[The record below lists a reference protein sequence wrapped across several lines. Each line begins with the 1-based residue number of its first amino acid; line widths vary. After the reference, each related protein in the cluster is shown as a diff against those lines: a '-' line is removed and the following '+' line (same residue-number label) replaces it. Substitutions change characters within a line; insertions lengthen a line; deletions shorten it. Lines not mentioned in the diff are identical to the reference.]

1 MAAVAVL
8 DQDRVQGL
16 AVVVAAG
23 SGSGSG
29 SEPRDK
35 FYNLTYPNDTIYRDG
50 LNVTM
55 RGVAYCTYK
64 KYENNTINLVS
75 VSYNFF
81 VDGEYQ
87 GKRLYGYSIIGGES
101 LFESNNVVSKFEVK
115 AKSGAGEK
123 TFYATF
129 NANVRLSYNEEID
142 DVEGT
147 GNMFC
152 SLSDKPWTN

>member
-1 MAAVAVL
+1 M
-8 DQDRVQGL
+8 
-16 AVVVAAG
+16 
-23 SGSGSG
+23 
-29 SEPRDK
+29 
-35 FYNLTYPNDTIYRDG
+35 
-50 LNVTM
+50 
-55 RGVAYCTYK
+55 
-64 KYENNTINLVS
+64 
-75 VSYNFF
+75 
-81 VDGEYQ
+81 
-87 GKRLYGYSIIGGES
+87 
-101 LFESNNVVSKFEVK
+101 FESNNVVSKLEVK